1 MKVRKLA
8 CPCCGAKINKNQEKC
23 DYCGASVDFEQTN
36 ENFNDNSTMEIR
48 ENGQNTQNVNIII
61 KNDTNSSNDLQ
72 KEVDEIV
79 KNTEQPQKHT
89 AKRIIGTIMI
99 IAGIC
104 CLFPAPPAGIILL
117 IVGSVLSKKKK

>member
-1 MKVRKLA
+1 MKVRKLV

-48 ENGQNTQNVNIII
+48 ENGQNTQNTNIII

-89 AKRIIGTIMI
+89 AKRNYRNNNDN
-99 IAGIC
+99 C
-104 CLFPAPPAGIILL
+104 RNLLFISCSTCWNNSFNSWFR
-117 IVGSVLSKKKK
+117 VK